1 MENAQLLQ
9 HTNMDGLQLD
19 TQRFISILQRLIG
32 VSKQLQNNPPE
43 LVPRE
48 DAASSIIIGMMFH
61 C

>member
-1 MENAQLLQ
+1 
-9 HTNMDGLQLD
+9 MDGLQLD